1 MIKEFEYKGKIY
13 KPVYEDNEI
22 IFVEL
27 DGWDIEN
34 EENRDEVYDYL
45 ETMKWILSDDLQW
58 LTK

>member
-1 MIKEFEYKGKIY
+1 MIKEFEYKGEIY

-34 EENRDEVYDYL
+34 EKNRDEVYDYL
-45 ETMKWILSDDLQW
+45 ETIL
-58 LTK
+58 K

>member
-1 MIKEFEYKGKIY
+1 MIKEFEYKGEIY
-13 KPVYEDNEI
+13 TPVYEDNEI

-45 ETMKWILSDDLQW
+45 ETILNEDRLTW
-58 LTK
+58 LDA